1 MLTLADVRDCIAGLG
16 IAEDDN
22 VYCGKLD
29 NKKDKSIGV
38 YHLKRS
44 GQPNIAIGGMNNTS
58 FGDKGISLLVHW
70 NKSPRETE
78 KVSMSLYEAL
88 LNLKMVTIN
97 DSVIKFVR
105 VLVPEPID
113 VGTDDN
119 GIYEMVIECEFY
131 YER

>member
-1 MLTLADVRDCIAGLG
+1 MLTLADVRDYIAGLG
-16 IAEDDN
+16 ITKDDN

-29 NKKDKSIGV
+29 AKKDKSIGV

-44 GQPNIAIGGMNNTS
+44 GQPNIAIGGIDNTS
-58 FGDKGISLLVHW
+58 FGDKGISLLIHW

-78 KVSMSLYEAL
+78 KVSMDLYEAL
-88 LNLKMVTIN
+88 LRLKMVTIN
-97 DSVIKFVR
+97 KSIIKFVR
-105 VLVPEPID
+105 VLVPEPVD

-119 GIYEMVIECEFY
+119 GVYEMVIECEFY